1 MQPQQLFVMSGL
13 PGSGK
18 STIADELAKAMRV
31 PVLSIDP
38 IEAAMWASG
47 LPRSDTG
54 LAAYYVARA
63 IAAENL
69 RLGQTVIIDA
79 VNPVEAA
86 REMWRSLAA
95 EFDLPVTFIEVTC
108 SDEEIHEARINARVR
123 GIPGMSEVTWERVLE
138 RKQEFEPWAGK
149 RLQLDTS
156 NQDLESLI
164 TQALEYLP
172 L

>member
-1 MQPQQLFVMSGL
+1 MSIQKLIVMSGL
-13 PGSGK
+13 SGSGK
-18 STIADELAKAMRV
+18 STIAHELAKAMRM

-79 VNPVEAA
+79 VNPVEDGGWW
-86 REMWRSLAA
+86 WRHLAA
-95 EFDLPVTFIEVTC
+95 
-108 SDEEIHEARINARVR
+108 
-123 GIPGMSEVTWERVLE
+123 
-138 RKQEFEPWAGK
+138 GK
-149 RLQLDTS
+149 
-156 NQDLESLI
+156 N
-164 TQALEYLP
+164 LP
-172 L
+172 LTCLEDP